1 MSCWDRLEA
10 DLEKLRPERERPVK
24 KRASSPYT
32 VYVQENF
39 NSHRQSGI
47 PSKDVRTGLTL
58 R

>member
-1 MSCWDRLEA
+1 
-10 DLEKLRPERERPVK
+10 VK

-47 PSKDVRTGLTL
+47 PSKDVMKELGASWKKLTDAEKAVYATKAAQAA
-58 R
+58 